1 MDLLSQYESSEDN
14 ETCDVDDSPGA
25 DKGLKENQPRTVYL
39 ITYSQAD
46 LRAIPTRQAF
56 ADVVLEA
63 VKATDASEVQWVCAQ
78 ESHRA
83 GRTEG
88 KSGVHFHMAI
98 KLNKVK
104 RWNTIRR
111 YIKENW
117 GINVHFSSKHCNY
130 YSAWVYVTK
139 EDDSYVESPN
149 HPDLTN
155 QGPPRTLAA
164 SQTLVNRTHGRESG
178 SDKESS
184 GGDSG
189 EEGGSRRPN
198 KNPRRSRLSV
208 FEVSEIAVGKGI
220 KTRTELLALANEQ
233 KKEGKTDLA
242 EFVLNRGPKAVAEAL
257 STGWEMAESNKK
269 LERSRLSRLEIL
281 EKAMKGTCPNDCN
294 GVWFDCAQEVLEWN
308 RISHQSF
315 AEAVTNLLEK
325 GRGKFRN
332 ILLVGPANSAKT
344 FLLQPL
350 TVVFETFSN
359 PATATFA
366 WVGAEHSEVIFLNDF
381 RWSPQII
388 PWHDLL
394 LMLEGQPVHL
404 PAPKSHFC
412 KDIVFD
418 KDTPIFGTSKHELVF
433 VRGGVVDERETEM
446 MQVRWRI
453 FHLSRQ
459 ISQQDQKTVPPCGK
473 CFARLVLSEI
483 GIASSG
489 EQED

>member
-1 MDLLSQYESSEDN
+1 M
-14 ETCDVDDSPGA
+14 
-25 DKGLKENQPRTVYL
+25 
-39 ITYSQAD
+39 
-46 LRAIPTRQAF
+46 
-56 ADVVLEA
+56 
-63 VKATDASEVQWVCAQ
+63 
-78 ESHRA
+78 
-83 GRTEG
+83 
-88 KSGVHFHMAI
+88 
-98 KLNKVK
+98 
-104 RWNTIRR
+104 
-111 YIKENW
+111 
-117 GINVHFSSKHCNY
+117 
-130 YSAWVYVTK
+130 
-139 EDDSYVESPN
+139 
-149 HPDLTN
+149 
-155 QGPPRTLAA
+155 
-164 SQTLVNRTHGRESG
+164 
-178 SDKESS
+178 
-184 GGDSG
+184 
-189 EEGGSRRPN
+189 
-198 KNPRRSRLSV
+198 
-208 FEVSEIAVGKGI
+208 SEIIVGKGI
-220 KTRTELLALANEQ
+220 KTRTELLALTNEQ

-242 EFVLNRGPKAVAEAL
+242 EFILNRGPKAVAEAL

-269 LERSRLSRLEIL
+269 LERSRLSWLEIL
-281 EKAMKGTCPNDCN
+281 EKAKEGTCLDDCN

-325 GRGKFRN
+325 GQGKFHN

-350 TVVFETFSN
+350 TVIFETFSN

-381 RWSPQII
+381 RWSPRII

-404 PAPKSHFC
+404 PAPKPHFC

-433 VRGGVVDERETEM
+433 VRGGVVDKRETEM
-446 MQVRWRI
+446 MQLRWRI

-473 CFARLVLSEI
+473 CFVRLVLSEI